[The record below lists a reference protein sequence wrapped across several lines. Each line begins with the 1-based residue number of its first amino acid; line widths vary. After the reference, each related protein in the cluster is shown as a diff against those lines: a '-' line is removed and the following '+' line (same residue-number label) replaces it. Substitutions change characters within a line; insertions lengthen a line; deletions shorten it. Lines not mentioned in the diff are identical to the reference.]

1 MYALYAYINYS
12 GYGPQN
18 NVTEPFRSVPVRS
31 VNNDQHNSLVPIPR
45 PIFLIIITAGEKY
58 AVIIISEKSAW
69 GRGDCCGCPIM
80 ADVGLPVPGG
90 GTRDDLESG
99 PNSAG

>member
-1 MYALYAYINYS
+1 MILRVDPTPLGECFFIHRFLD
-12 GYGPQN
+12 
-18 NVTEPFRSVPVRS
+18 PFRSVPVRS

-69 GRGDCCGCPIM
+69 GRGYCCGFPIM
-80 ADVGLPVPGG
+80 ADVGLPVPAH
-90 GTRDDLESG
+90 S
-99 PNSAG
+99 